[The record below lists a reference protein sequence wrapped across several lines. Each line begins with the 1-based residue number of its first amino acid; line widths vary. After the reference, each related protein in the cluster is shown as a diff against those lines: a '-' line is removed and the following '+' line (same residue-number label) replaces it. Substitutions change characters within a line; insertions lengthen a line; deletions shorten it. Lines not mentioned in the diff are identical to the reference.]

1 MMLAER
7 LGSRPATPQHDGH
20 DGAVAGHEQFRLR
33 GAEAV
38 HRVRT
43 LFRGGNV
50 LRIRIKDAN
59 GEALIEIPSLLGI
72 RRGGRVLRIM
82 AAVRALASLSGE
94 LMIEVEREAAW
105 PLYEG

>member
-1 MMLAER
+1 MMLVAR
-7 LGSRPATPQHDGH
+7 LGSRPAPPEQDGH
-20 DGAVAGHEQFRLR
+20 VGAVDGHEQFTLR

-43 LFRGGNV
+43 LIHSGNV
-50 LRIRIKDAN
+50 LRIRIKDAD
-59 GEALIEIPSLLGI
+59 GGTLIEIPSLLGI
-72 RRGGRVLRIM
+72 RRGGRVLPIM

-94 LMIEVEREAAW
+94 LTIEVEREAAW